1 MNPKFKIIK
10 VLKLTVPLVSILVLI
25 LNCKQNKSAEIISVE
40 TANSQIH
47 NETPQTEGLNYVTAT
62 FTIKGMSCEMGCAR
76 AIENKLSKLDGM
88 SKANVNFQD
97 EVATVK
103 FDANKINEALL
114 VSTVTSVSQTLSF
127 SVEDFKMIAETAKE

>member
-10 VLKLTVPLVSILVLI
+10 VLKLTFPLVSILVLI

-103 FDANKINEALL
+103 FDGAKINETLL
-114 VSTVTSVSQTLSF
+114 VSTVTSVNQTLSF
-127 SVEDFKMIAETAKE
+127 SVEDFKMIVDNAKE

>member
-25 LNCKQNKSAEIISVE
+25 LNCKQNKEAEIISVE

-76 AIENKLSKLDGM
+76 AIENKLSKLEGM

-97 EVATVK
+97 EMATVK
-103 FDANKINEALL
+103 FDAKKINEALL

-127 SVEDFKMIAETAKE
+127 SVEDFKMIVDNAKE

>member
-1 MNPKFKIIK
+1 LNPKFKIIK
-10 VLKLTVPLVSILVLI
+10 VLKLTFPLVSILVLI

-97 EVATVK
+97 EMATVK

-127 SVEDFKMIAETAKE
+127 SVEDFKMIVDNAKE

>member
-10 VLKLTVPLVSILVLI
+10 VLKLTFPLVSILVLI

-47 NETPQTEGLNYVTAT
+47 NETPQTEGLNYGTAT

-76 AIENKLSKLDGM
+76 AIENKLSKLEGM

-97 EVATVK
+97 EMATVK

-127 SVEDFKMIAETAKE
+127 SVEDFKMIVDNAKE

>member
-10 VLKLTVPLVSILVLI
+10 LLKLTFPLVSILVLI

-47 NETPQTEGLNYVTAT
+47 NETPQTEGLSYATAT

-76 AIENKLSKLDGM
+76 AIENKLSKLEGM

-97 EVATVK
+97 EMATVK
-103 FDANKINEALL
+103 FDAKKINEALL

-127 SVEDFKMIAETAKE
+127 SVEDFKMIVDNAKE

>member
-10 VLKLTVPLVSILVLI
+10 VLKLTVPLFSILVLI
-25 LNCKQNKSAEIISVE
+25 LNCKQNKEAEIISVE

-88 SKANVNFQD
+88 YKASVNFK
-97 EVATVK
+97 EEMATVK
-103 FDANKINEALL
+103 FDANKVDETLL
-114 VSTVTSVSQTLSF
+114 ISTVTSVSQTLNF
-127 SVEDFKMIAETAKE
+127 SVEDFKMILETSKD

>member
-25 LNCKQNKSAEIISVE
+25 LNCKQNKEAEIISVE

-47 NETPQTEGLNYVTAT
+47 NETPQTEGLNYATAT

-76 AIENKLSKLDGM
+76 AIENKLSKLEGM

-97 EVATVK
+97 EMATVK

-127 SVEDFKMIAETAKE
+127 SLEDFKMIVDNAKE

>member
-25 LNCKQNKSAEIISVE
+25 LNCKQNKEAEIISVE

-97 EVATVK
+97 EMATVK

-127 SVEDFKMIAETAKE
+127 SVEGFKMIAETAKE

>member
-10 VLKLTVPLVSILVLI
+10 VLKLTVPLVSILVLT
-25 LNCKQNKSAEIISVE
+25 LNCKQNKEAEIISVE

-88 SKANVNFQD
+88 SKASVNFK
-97 EVATVK
+97 EEMATVK
-103 FDANKINEALL
+103 FDANKVDETLL
-114 VSTVTSVSQTLSF
+114 ISTVNSVSQTLSF
-127 SVEDFKMIAETAKE
+127 SVENFKMILETSKD

>member
-25 LNCKQNKSAEIISVE
+25 LNCKQNKEAEIISVE
-40 TANSQIH
+40 TANSQSHI
-47 NETPQTEGLNYVTAT
+47 EIPQANVLNYATAT

-88 SKANVNFQD
+88 SKASVNFK
-97 EVATVK
+97 EEMATVK
-103 FDANKINEALL
+103 FDANKVDETLL
-114 VSTVTSVSQTLSF
+114 TSTVNSVSQTLSF
-127 SVEDFKMIAETAKE
+127 SVEDFKMILETSKD

>member
-25 LNCKQNKSAEIISVE
+25 LNCKQNKEAEIISVE

-103 FDANKINEALL
+103 FDGDKINETLL

>member
-25 LNCKQNKSAEIISVE
+25 LNCKQNKEAEIISVE

-47 NETPQTEGLNYVTAT
+47 NETTQTEGLNYVTAT

-88 SKANVNFQD
+88 SKASVNFK
-97 EVATVK
+97 EEMATVK
-103 FDANKINEALL
+103 FDANKVDETLL
-114 VSTVTSVSQTLSF
+114 ISTVTSVSQTLSF
-127 SVEDFKMIAETAKE
+127 SVENFKMILETSKD

>member
-25 LNCKQNKSAEIISVE
+25 LNCKQNKEAEIISVE

-97 EVATVK
+97 EVETVK
-103 FDANKINEALL
+103 FDGDKINETLL

-127 SVEDFKMIAETAKE
+127 SVEDFKMIVDNAKE

>member
-25 LNCKQNKSAEIISVE
+25 LNCKQNKEAEIISVE

-47 NETPQTEGLNYVTAT
+47 NETPQANVLNYATAT
-62 FTIKGMSCEMGCAR
+62 FTIKGMTCEMGCAR

-88 SKANVNFQD
+88 SKASVNFK
-97 EVATVK
+97 EEMATVK
-103 FDANKINEALL
+103 FDANKVDETLL
-114 VSTVTSVSQTLSF
+114 ISTVTSVSQTLSF
-127 SVEDFKMIAETAKE
+127 SVENFKMILETSKD

>member
-10 VLKLTVPLVSILVLI
+10 VLKLTFPLVSILFLI
-25 LNCKQNKSAEIISVE
+25 LNCKQNKEAEIISVE

-47 NETPQTEGLNYVTAT
+47 NETSQTEGLNYVTAT

-103 FDANKINEALL
+103 FDANKINETLL

-127 SVEDFKMIAETAKE
+127 SVEDFKMIVDNAKE